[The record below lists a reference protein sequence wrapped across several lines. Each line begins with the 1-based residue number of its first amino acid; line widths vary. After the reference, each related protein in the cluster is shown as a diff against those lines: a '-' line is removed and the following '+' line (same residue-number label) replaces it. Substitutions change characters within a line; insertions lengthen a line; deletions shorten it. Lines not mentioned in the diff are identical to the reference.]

1 MNYADIT
8 LRIAGVVQDSIV
20 DGPGLR
26 FTLFVQGCP
35 HRCPGCHNPQTHDP
49 AGGYDCLL
57 QKILD
62 AVDKN
67 PLVSG
72 VTLSGGEPF
81 SQPEP
86 LAVLAGA
93 LRQRGKNIIVYSG
106 YTFEELLSRA
116 EREPA
121 VIELLSRCDYL
132 VDGRFIL
139 AQKNL
144 LLRWRGSDNQ
154 RIVYLPDSLREKRAV
169 TREDM
174 TFSDDR
180 TDVEM

>member
-1 MNYADIT
+1 M
-8 LRIAGVVQDSIV
+8 
-20 DGPGLR
+20 
-26 FTLFVQGCP
+26 
-35 HRCPGCHNPQTHDP
+35 
-49 AGGYDCLL
+49 
-57 QKILD
+57 
-62 AVDKN
+62 
-67 PLVSG
+67 
-72 VTLSGGEPF
+72 
-81 SQPEP
+81 
-86 LAVLAGA
+86 
-93 LRQRGKNIIVYSG
+93 
-106 YTFEELLSRA
+106 
-116 EREPA
+116 
-121 VIELLSRCDYL
+121 IELQSRCDYL